1 MDSFYFLLLL
11 LFLEVSGNMQ
21 PKILTPQNGEVIEVT
36 LGSHAEIVCNSSIYK
51 DLDSEVY
58 WMKTMNT
65 TMTFLDENEMLPV
78 FYKEQ
83 NGSATL
89 TIREVSE
96 EALVFNYTC
105 ILTTTRGMDLASIS
119 LILKAPP
126 PSYILVVGLPV
137 LLVVVVVMSVVIYV
151 TLRVDIVLFVRD
163 RLGFHGR
170 TSDGKSYDAYIM
182 PFEGP
187 GGVGLTAQDR
197 RMLEAV
203 LEEELGYSLCLYH
216 RDVLPGQAVAKAV
229 LDCIKQSRRLVL
241 VPCSLDQG
249 QNQDQGHN
257 QDNSSEVHHGLLS
270 GLHATLVEH
279 QTQLVLIQT
288 EAPPSDSHTDQD
300 QAQAPLPKAV
310 HLLAQAGH
318 KVTWRGSSSSPLSS
332 PFWKQLRFC
341 LPSKP
346 SQRPL
351 HTPLSYHPC

>member
-1 MDSFYFLLLL
+1 MDSFYLLLLL

-21 PKILTPQNGEVIEVT
+21 PKILTPRNGEVIEVT
-36 LGSHAEIVCNSSIYK
+36 LGSHTEIVCNSSIYK

-105 ILTTTRGMDLASIS
+105 ILTSTSGMDLASIS

-137 LLVVVVVMSVVIYV
+137 LLVVVVVMSIVIYV

-203 LEEELGYSLCLYH
+203 LEEQLPLIQPLSLPPRCPAWTSCSQGSSGLH
-216 RDVLPGQAVAKAV
+216 KTKSQAG
-229 LDCIKQSRRLVL
+229 SG
-241 VPCSLDQG
+241 P
-249 QNQDQGHN
+249 
-257 QDNSSEVHHGLLS
+257 LLS
-270 GLHATLVEH
+270 GPR
-279 QTQLVLIQT
+279 T
-288 EAPPSDSHTDQD
+288 EPGPGPQPG
-300 QAQAPLPKAV
+300 QQ
-310 HLLAQAGH
+310 Q
-318 KVTWRGSSSSPLSS
+318 
-332 PFWKQLRFC
+332 
-341 LPSKP
+341 
-346 SQRPL
+346 
-351 HTPLSYHPC
+351 